1 MKLNEEKVVFTNGCF
16 DLIHPGHIQYLKE
29 SRSHGT
35 KLIVGLNSDAS
46 MERIKRKSF
55 HKQDERKLVLEAIR
69 YVDEVIIFDEDT
81 PLELI
86 KKVKPYMITKG
97 GDYEPEYVV
106 GRGLALIKI
115 FDTVPG
121 ESSTK
126 ILEWLNDKT

>member
-1 MKLNEEKVVFTNGCF
+1 MNEEKVVFTNGCF
-16 DLIHPGHIQYLKE
+16 DIIHPGHIQYLKE

-35 KLIVGLNSDAS
+35 KLIVGLNSDTS